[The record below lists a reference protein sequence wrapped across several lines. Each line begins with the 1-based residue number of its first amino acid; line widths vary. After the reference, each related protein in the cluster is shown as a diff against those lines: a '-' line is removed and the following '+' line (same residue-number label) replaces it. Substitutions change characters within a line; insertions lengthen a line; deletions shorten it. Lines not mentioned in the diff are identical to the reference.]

1 MDEVA
6 LRPGTGGVFVV
17 EAWADHDPGEGRA
30 PVVLW
35 DRRRDG
41 GFPEITELKRRVRD
55 VVAPGKPLG
64 HSDHVAASGDLAG
77 DGAGETPRA
86 ADVPPETV
94 ER

>member
-1 MDEVA
+1 MGEVA

-17 EAWADHDPGEGRA
+17 EAWPDQPPDQAPDKASGEGVDDEHA

-35 DRRRDG
+35 DRSRDG

-64 HSDHVAASGDLAG
+64 HSDHVATTTGD
-77 DGAGETPRA
+77 PSA
-86 ADVPPETV
+86 AED
-94 ER
+94 

>member
-17 EAWADHDPGEGRA
+17 EAQASATDEHAAPA

-35 DRRRDG
+35 DRSRDG

-64 HSDHVAASGDLAG
+64 HSDAVASSPPATDTPGD
-77 DGAGETPRA
+77 T
-86 ADVPPETV
+86 ADEQVPAPTAD
-94 ER
+94 

>member
-17 EAWADHDPGEGRA
+17 EAQASATDEHAAPA

-35 DRRRDG
+35 DRSRDG

-64 HSDHVAASGDLAG
+64 HSDAVASSPATNAPGDTA
-77 DGAGETPRA
+77 DGPIPAPT
-86 ADVPPETV
+86 AD
-94 ER
+94 